1 MRPTTLPRCKIP
13 QIANPLHRKIKS
25 EVAKFGLYA
34 CALAAAGWFTLE
46 PLVAPALARIQA
58 QAQEQALL
66 QFEEGWKSR
75 LTQNQ
80 TLLRSACHTWWFGM
94 GTKDRSLK

>member
-1 MRPTTLPRCKIP
+1 MKPSPLPRCKIP

-34 CALAAAGWFTLE
+34 AILAAAGWMTLQ
-46 PLVAPALARIQA
+46 PLADAALARIQVRA
-58 QAQEQALL
+58 QTQALA
-66 QFEEGWKSR
+66 QFEEGWKSH

-80 TLLRSACHTWWFGM
+80 TLLRSACTTWWFGM